1 MEVSMKKWL
10 IALTTL
16 VVLLVAGVAIL
27 FFSLN
32 SLVEKAVNTEGP
44 KITQTAVH
52 LDNADISLFSG
63 TGLFNGFTVGNPA
76 GFTGHAASV
85 KSMVVQVDTATV
97 LDETI
102 VIPLIDIDGPELVYE
117 LSRETSNFDVL
128 MQNIKNYAESH
139 EKKSEN
145 AASHSDAADSDKAG
159 KKVIIDELIIRNAKA
174 TLRVPLLRLSVN
186 VPLPEIRLKD
196 IGRDSSGVSV
206 AHSVLLIVREVT
218 GKLAEAT
225 ATQSKN
231 LSSALLK
238 EGENA
243 GEKAK
248 TLLEEGGKNAGDK
261 ARTLL
266 KDGLGLFK

>member
-117 LSRETSNFDVL
+117 LSKETSNFDVL

-139 EKKSEN
+139 EKKSEHA

-159 KKVIIDELIIRNAKA
+159 RKVNGPPHSITGGRMSHPWASVPATCTATACITEAAMSSRL
-174 TLRVPLLRLSVN
+174 TLRA
-186 VPLPEIRLKD
+186 IRFCT
-196 IGRDSSGVSV
+196 
-206 AHSVLLIVREVT
+206 SVLLNTPQREAM
-218 GKLAEAT
+218 G
-225 ATQSKN
+225 
-231 LSSALLK
+231 
-238 EGENA
+238 
-243 GEKAK
+243 
-248 TLLEEGGKNAGDK
+248 
-261 ARTLL
+261 
-266 KDGLGLFK
+266 

>member
-139 EKKSEN
+139 EKKSEH

-159 KKVIIDELIIRNAKA
+159 RKVIIDELILRNAKA

-206 AHSVLLIVREVT
+206 AHSVLLIVREVAE
-218 GKLAEAT
+218 KLAEAT